1 MDYNTTRKAL
11 VLPEYGRNIQKMIN
25 HIKTVDDRDERNR
38 LAMAV
43 IQVMGNKNPH
53 LRDIS
58 DFTHKLWDHLAIIS
72 EFELDIDSPYPTP
85 TPEELNT
92 KPERLEYQRAD
103 DIRFKHYGKVLEK
116 MIKRAVSYED
126 GEEKDY
132 LIEVICTQ
140 MKKAYVMWNR
150 ENAVDEQIFID
161 LKYLS
166 KDQLIIPEG
175 LKLKDVRDLAPKR
188 PKTSI
193 AKKSTKQSKYQ
204 SKRRKR

>member
-1 MDYNTTRKAL
+1 MDYNTTRKIL

-72 EFELDIDSPYPTP
+72 DFELDIDSPYPTP
-85 TPEELNT
+85 TPEELNET
-92 KPERLEYQRAD
+92 PERLEYQRAD

-116 MIKRAVSYED
+116 MIQRAITYED

-132 LIEVICTQ
+132 LVEVICTQ
-140 MKKAYVMWNR
+140 MKKSYVMWNR
-150 ENAVDEQIFID
+150 ENAVDDQIFSD
-161 LKYLS
+161 LIYLS
-166 KDQLIIPEG
+166 KDQLKIPEG
-175 LKLKDVRDLAPKR
+175 LKLKDVRDLV
-188 PKTSI
+188 T
-193 AKKSTKQSKYQ
+193 TK
-204 SKRRKR
+204 